1 MFFPLIAF
9 DYSRWAN
16 DTGSSAVETVIES
29 TRGLQSGFVVIG
41 QAIASIFVLFVI
53 IQCVSSILEG
63 GKFQIKML
71 GPLMIY
77 VLVCNFSIV
86 SLPTERFFK
95 ALQKESMNAIVQA
108 NADIYKGKSKWSV
121 FQEAYYKENASQIA
135 EIGKKFDDLKN
146 KREAG
151 KSSSESDSESGEG
164 STSES
169 GEKKGFSLSSLN
181 PIQNIKNSLSDWWD
195 DIKYSFTKSFLKVEL
210 MSKLDIRTMIGSVGV
225 PFILAVVLDL
235 FVAILTLCMTA
246 LGGIM
251 VGLLIV
257 FGPISWAFAVLPGQ
271 SRAISSWFIKI
282 CQFALYSPICALVN
296 YFSSV
301 IFINWIGKDAGSI
314 TGLLAVLLCNI
325 ILLTSIPAIAT
336 QIIEGAQGAGISLS
350 NGVQTLMSP
359 LRMYSEITQI
369 GESGRD
375 EKQMAMGQKQ
385 LDTLKEISQKIG
397 HTAAGVPPVPGAGGG
412 GGGGATGGGS
422 GASGL
427 NSHRS

>member
-29 TRGLQSGFVVIG
+29 TRGLQSGFAVIG

-121 FQEAYYKENASQIA
+121 FQEAYYKENASQIS
-135 EIGKKFDDLKN
+135 EIGRKLEDLEN
-146 KREAG
+146 EREAG
-151 KSSSESDSESGEG
+151 KSSSESGEG
-164 STSES
+164 STSEGDS
-169 GEKKGFSLSSLN
+169 SAGFSLNSLN
-181 PIQNIKNSLSDWWD
+181 PIQNIKNSLSNWWD

-350 NGVQTLMSP
+350 NGIQTLMSP

-369 GESGRD
+369 GERGRD
-375 EKQMAMGQKQ
+375 DKQMAMGQKQ

-397 HTAAGVPPVPGAGGG
+397 QTAAGVPPVPGAGGG